1 MHLFEVY
8 ANQECT
14 ERPQVGQSYEHLY
27 VKVNADLSWGIDYR
41 YGNSSEPFRALVVS
55 VSDKQLTE
63 ISINLYV
70 DYISAM
76 LSAPPVAGQVIRC
89 NIEAAEVITEPLQ
102 VSFGPVAPF
111 VHQVEIFA
119 DEECTERPVTGQSYQ
134 SLYASLHGVA
144 EVESMDEGE
153 SPNNFAIHQGSSIV
167 LVYSDKWGKNISRD
181 SEIILNQVHKLD
193 ISSPSHELTAEVF
206 SFGKI
211 VADE

>member
-14 ERPQVGQSYEHLY
+14 ERPQVGQSYERLY
-27 VKVNADLSWGIDYR
+27 VKVNADLSLGYSYV
-41 YGNSSEPFRALVVS
+41 YGDSTSPFS
-55 VSDKQLTE
+55 CLTVPLE
-63 ISINLYV
+63 SGDSNAVHLYI
-70 DYISAM
+70 DYISEELQA
-76 LSAPPVAGQVIRC
+76 APVAGQVIRC

-134 SLYASLHGVA
+134 TLYASLHGVA
-144 EVESMDEGE
+144 EDERIQEGE
-153 SPNNFAIHQGSSIV
+153 SPNTFSIYQGREIE
-167 LVYSDKWGKNISRD
+167 LNYSQKWFKIISRD
-181 SEIILNQVHKLD
+181 SEIIMNQVHQLN
-193 ISSPSHELTAEVF
+193 INSSSSELTADVF

>member
-14 ERPQVGQSYEHLY
+14 ERPQVGQSYDTLY
-27 VKVNADLSWGIDYR
+27 VKVNADLSWGIDYT
-41 YGNSSEPFRALVVS
+41 YGNGSEPFRALVVS

-63 ISINLYV
+63 ISIDLYV
-70 DYISAM
+70 DYISAK

-111 VHQVEIFA
+111 VNQVEIFA
-119 DEECTERPVTGQSYQ
+119 NVECTERPVTGQSYGV
-134 SLYASLHGVA
+134 LFASLHGVDDN
-144 EVESMDEGE
+144 ESMEEGVN
-153 SPNNFAIHQGSSIV
+153 PNKFQIYQGSSVV
-167 LVYSDKWGKNISRD
+167 LTFAVNWHEDMSRT
-181 SEIILNQVHKLD
+181 SEIIMNRVHRLE
-193 ISSPSHELTAEVF
+193 IGGQPQRLEAEVF